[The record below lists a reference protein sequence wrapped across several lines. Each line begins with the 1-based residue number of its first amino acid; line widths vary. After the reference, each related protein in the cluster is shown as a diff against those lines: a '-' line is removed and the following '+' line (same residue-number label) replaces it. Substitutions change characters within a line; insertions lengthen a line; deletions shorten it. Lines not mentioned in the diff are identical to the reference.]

1 MRLLIHG
8 GTVLREGRL
17 ERADILCEDDRIA
30 GIGAFAEHA
39 RCDERLDAHGHTVL
53 PGFVDGHIHGAAGG
67 LAGDLDGIRAMSAM
81 LAAHGVTAFL
91 PTLASETPEDT
102 REGLKSIAQSMQ
114 ESLPGARVLGAH
126 MEGPFL
132 AVNCKGAMDERNFL
146 APTVEN
152 WNRLTGDWAPVVRR
166 MTLDPAQPGA
176 LEFIGWLTAQGV
188 SVSIGHSEAS
198 AATVAAALSAGARS
212 VTHLFNAMPSL
223 HHRNPGVIGA
233 ALSDPRAVV
242 ELIADF
248 VHVDP
253 VALKVAM
260 AAKGADGV
268 MLVSDA
274 LQAAGMPDGDYAL
287 GGVTV
292 YVRDGVARIAAGN
305 LAGSTLLLD
314 RAVRNVTSLGH
325 SLPDA
330 AAMASAVPCRVCGA
344 TDRGRIAVGL
354 CADFALLDGD
364 LQVAA
369 TVVGGIPVYRRE
381 GSRL

>member
-1 MRLLIHG
+1 MKLLITN
-8 GTVLREGRL
+8 GTVLREGNL
-17 ERADILCEDDRIA
+17 VPADILCEDGKIL
-30 GIGAFAEHA
+30 GIGAGLAQH
-39 RCDERLDAHGHTVL
+39 CSWDETFDAQGLVVL

-67 LAGDLDGIRAMSAM
+67 DAADLEGIRAMSAM
-81 LAAHGVTAFL
+81 LASHGVTAFL

-102 REGLKSIAQSMQ
+102 RAGLQAIAQSMQ
-114 ESLPGARVLGAH
+114 EKLPGARVLGAH

-132 AVNCKGAMDERNFL
+132 AANCKGAMDERNFL
-146 APTVEN
+146 LPTVEN
-152 WNRLTGDWAPVVRR
+152 FEKLTGEWAPVVRR

-176 LEFIGWLTAQGV
+176 IDFIRWLTARGI

-198 AATVAAALSAGARS
+198 AATVTAALAAGACS

-233 ALSDPRAVV
+233 ALSDPRATV
-242 ELIADF
+242 ELIADY

-253 VALKVAM
+253 VALKVAL

-274 LQAAGMPDGDYAL
+274 LQAAGMPDGDYQL
-287 GGVTV
+287 GEVKV

-314 RAVRNVTSLGH
+314 RALRNVAALGH
-325 SLPDA
+325 SLPA
-330 AAMASAVPCRVCGA
+330 AAHMAATSPARVCGA
-344 TDRGRIAVGL
+344 ADRGRIALGL
-354 CADFALLDGD
+354 AADFALLDAD
-364 LQVAA
+364 LTVAA
-369 TVVGGIPVYRRE
+369 TVVGGSIVYSA
-381 GSRL
+381 GNS